1 MMPLPHIAF
10 LGLATLITLTP
21 LWLAPGR
28 GALFAPVWL
37 AWVIVWGGLALMTAF
52 GVFTFSPPILR
63 LAAHF
68 GGQVAVG
75 VAAFLVFQAVR
86 AAVRG
91 IPLDWLVRWQ
101 QARIIGGF
109 FLIGAAMGEV
119 PLPFAL
125 IAGLG
130 DIAVGI
136 AAGLTARAMH
146 PGNAHRLAG
155 RHMLMGM
162 TDFTIAISTAILT
175 GVNLGRPYV
184 MIPLFLV
191 PMALLGHLAVLDRI
205 LAHRNAAI
213 KATGGTFAAR
223 AQGHDGG

>member
-1 MMPLPHIAF
+1 MPLPHLAF
-10 LGLATLITLTP
+10 LALATLIVLTP
-21 LWLAPGR
+21 LRLAPGR
-28 GALFAPVWL
+28 GPLFAPLWL
-37 AWVIVWGGLALMTAF
+37 AWIGVWGGLALMTVF
-52 GVFTFSPPILR
+52 GIFTFSPPILR

-75 VAAFLVFQAVR
+75 VALFLVFPDVR
-86 AAVRG
+86 AALRS

-101 QARIIGGF
+101 QARVIGGF

-136 AAGLTARAMH
+136 AAGFTAKAMRA
-146 PGNAHRLAG
+146 GNAHLLAG
-155 RHMLMGM
+155 RHMVMGM
-162 TDFTIAISTAILT
+162 TDFTIAVSTAIIT
-175 GVNLGRPYV
+175 GVNLGWPYL

-205 LAHRNAAI
+205 LPRR
-213 KATGGTFAAR
+213 ATA
-223 AQGHDGG
+223 

>member
-1 MMPLPHIAF
+1 MMPLPHVVF
-10 LGLATLITLTP
+10 LVLATLVALTP
-21 LWLAPGR
+21 LVLAPNR
-28 GALFAPVWL
+28 GALFAPIWL
-37 AWVIVWGGLALMTAF
+37 AWITLWGGLALMTVF

-68 GGQVAVG
+68 GGQVAAG
-75 VAAFLVFQAVR
+75 VALFLLVPAIRTAVR
-86 AAVRG
+86 S

-101 QARIIGGF
+101 RARVIGGF

-119 PLPFAL
+119 ALPFAL

-136 AAGLTARAMH
+136 AAHFTARAMK

-155 RHMLMGM
+155 RHMIMGM
-162 TDFTIAISTAILT
+162 IDFTTAISTAIIT
-175 GVNLGRPYV
+175 GVNLGWPYL

-191 PMALLGHLAVLDRI
+191 PMALLGHLAVLDRVV
-205 LAHRNAAI
+205 
-213 KATGGTFAAR
+213 AR
-223 AQGHDGG
+223 RTTA